1 MLKSLHIKNFAI
13 IEELELEFYSGLST
27 LTGET
32 GAGKSI
38 IIDAI
43 GLVLGD
49 RADNNLIRAGK
60 ESAEIILV
68 TELAPQSMGVKWLSE
83 HDFATEEACILRR
96 VVRKDGKSKAYINNT
111 PVPLKT
117 LKELGECIINIYGQH
132 AHQSLMN
139 ISTQRDLVD
148 QFAAHGSA
156 LHSLEGLFHD
166 WQAQTKRFEELSK
179 NTNDIHSTIELLRYQ
194 VEELDQLNLA
204 ENEITELEQKHNR
217 LAHAEQLKQST
228 MQACQQLKDDHASED
243 VYTQLNNVCSQ
254 INALLE
260 TDPAL
265 NDINESLQEAFTIID
280 ETADDLRSYA
290 DKVEVD
296 AQELFNTEE
305 RLAHI
310 DQISRK
316 HKVKPN
322 ELPRLHEKLANELNA
337 LSQPEYDIDALAAQL
352 AQTKQDYVTLAKKIS
367 KKRTNTAKKLSSEI
381 THALANLGMD
391 KACVEILVQ
400 FDESSAPTSYGL
412 DRLVFNVQTN
422 PGQKMLPLSQVA
434 SGGELSRIS
443 LAIQMI
449 AVDRLDV
456 PVLIFDEVDSGVG
469 GAVAE
474 VVGRELRT
482 IGEHRQVMCITHLA
496 QVAANAHHHYR
507 VNKQSAAS
515 DTASAIE
522 YLSQAD
528 RVTEI
533 ARMIGGLTLTE
544 KTFIHAQ
551 EMLEASTQQ
560 H

>member
-68 TELAPQSMGVKWLSE
+68 VDIKPNSISAKWLAE
-83 HDFATEEACILRR
+83 HDFDTEEECILRR
-96 VVRKDGKSKAYINNT
+96 IVRKDGKSKAYINSV

-117 LKELGECIINIYGQH
+117 LKELGECFINIYGQH

-139 ISTQRDLVD
+139 VATQRGLVD
-148 QFAAHGSA
+148 QFANHKSS
-156 LHSLEGLFHD
+156 LTSLETLFTQ
-166 WQAQTKRFEELSK
+166 WKEQKLRYEELSQ
-179 NTNDIHSTIELLRYQ
+179 NSSDIQSTIELLRYQ
-194 VEELDQLNLA
+194 VDELDQLNL
-204 ENEITELEQKHNR
+204 EQNEINELEQKHKR
-217 LAHAEQLKQST
+217 LANAEELKQST
-228 MQACQQLKDDHASED
+228 MQACHQLKNDDASD
-243 VYTQLNNVCSQ
+243 ISSQLSMVSAQ
-254 INALLE
+254 INSLIKSDTSLESISQSLEEAL
-260 TDPAL
+260 
-265 NDINESLQEAFTIID
+265 TIIS
-280 ETADDLRSYA
+280 ESVDDLRNYA
-290 DKVEVD
+290 DNIEIN
-296 AQELFNTEE
+296 AEELFQTEE
-305 RLAHI
+305 RIAAI
-310 DQISRK
+310 DQICRK
-316 HKVKPN
+316 HKVN
-322 ELPRLHEKLANELNA
+322 TDELIALHEKLANELDS
-337 LSQPEYDIDALAAQL
+337 LTQPEFNIDALEEQL
-352 AQTKQDYVTLAKKIS
+352 KETENKYKILAKKIS
-367 KKRTNTAKKLSSEI
+367 SKRKTVAKKLSKEI
-381 THALANLGMD
+381 TLALKKLGME
-391 KACVEILVQ
+391 KATVDIAINY
-400 FDESSAPTSYGL
+400 DDTINPSSYGF
-412 DRLVFNVQTN
+412 DNIVFNVQTN
-422 PGQKMLPLSQVA
+422 PGSKMLPLSQVA

-449 AVDRLDV
+449 AVDKLDV

-474 VVGRELRT
+474 VVGKELRK

-507 VNKQSAAS
+507 VNKQSEAS

-522 YLSQAD
+522 YLSDAD
-528 RVTEI
+528 RITEI
-533 ARMIGGLTLTE
+533 ARMIGGVTLTE
-544 KTFIHAQ
+544 NTFLHAQ
-551 EMLEASTQQ
+551 EMLEASTHQ

>member
-13 IEELELEFYSGLST
+13 IEELELEFFSGLST

-60 ESAEIILV
+60 EAAEIILV
-68 TELAPQSMGVKWLSE
+68 IDIPAESNSAKWLTE
-83 HDFATEEACILRR
+83 HDFELEDECILRR
-96 VVRKDGKSKAYINNT
+96 VVRKDGKSKAYINSV

-139 ISTQRDLVD
+139 VATQRALVD
-148 QFAAHGSA
+148 QFANHKS
-156 LHSLEGLFHD
+156 SLTTLESLYTS
-166 WQAQTKRFEELSK
+166 WREQKQRYEELSK
-179 NTNDIHSTIELLRYQ
+179 NSSDIQSTIELLRYQ
-194 VEELDQLNLA
+194 VEELDHLSLA
-204 ENEITELEQKHNR
+204 ENEVSELEQKHKR
-217 LAHAEQLKQST
+217 LANAEELKQST
-228 MQACQQLKDDHASED
+228 LQACHQLKNDDGSD
-243 VYTQLNNVCSQ
+243 IYTQLNQICNQVNTLIENDQTLKSTSQ
-254 INALLE
+254 SLE
-260 TDPAL
+260 
-265 NDINESLQEAFTIID
+265 EAFTIIN
-280 ETADDLRSYA
+280 ECADDLRHYA
-290 DKVEVD
+290 DGVEID
-296 AQELFNTEE
+296 AEELFQTEE
-305 RLAHI
+305 RLTTI

-316 HKVKPN
+316 HKVSAN
-322 ELPRLHEKLANELNA
+322 ELIILHEKLSNELNA
-337 LSQPEYDIDALAAQL
+337 LTQPECDIDALAAQL
-352 AQTKQDYVTLAKKIS
+352 EHTEAEYNELAKKIS
-367 KKRTNTAKKLSSEI
+367 SKRTAIAKKLSAEI
-381 THALANLGMD
+381 TQALSKLGME
-391 KACVEILVQ
+391 KARLEIAVD
-400 FDESSAPTSYGL
+400 FDESAKPSSFGL
-412 DRLVFNVQTN
+412 DRIVINVQTN

-449 AVDRLDV
+449 AVDKLEV

-474 VVGRELRT
+474 VVGKELRS

-507 VNKQSAAS
+507 VNKQSEAS

-528 RVTEI
+528 RITEI
-533 ARMIGGLTLTE
+533 ARMIGGVTLTE
-544 KTFIHAQ
+544 NTFLHAQ
-551 EMLEASTQQ
+551 EMLEANIQQ